1 MLAGMPVTAKR
12 ASASHFIG
20 RRSGETLVRVA
31 VRVGGQ
37 GWVRVRARARA
48 RARVRVRVRVRV
60 GVRLGLGLG
69 SAETF
74 SKASTNEVLPI
85 NSASSSETAC
95 EGEG

>member
-1 MLAGMPVTAKR
+1 
-12 ASASHFIG
+12 
-20 RRSGETLVRVA
+20 LVRVA

>member
-1 MLAGMPVTAKR
+1 
-12 ASASHFIG
+12 
-20 RRSGETLVRVA
+20 LVRVA

-37 GWVRVRARARA
+37 GWVRVRARARARA